1 MMQKQT
7 QFQYLRDE
15 WHRMSIYQRFESV
28 VTLILTAIIGLVIVV
43 SLYKLGGEVVSGLFL
58 GALNPTDHN
67 AFQVIFA
74 EVLTVMIALEFNH
87 TLQFVVPRQQS
98 IIQTKVVLLI
108 SLLALA
114 RKVIVLDLDRTPPAE
129 LAGLAAL
136 ILALGGV
143 YWLMRERD
151 DRQVANSKTAG

>member
-1 MMQKQT
+1 MQKQT

-15 WHRMSIYQRFESV
+15 WHRMSVYQRFESV

-43 SLYKLGGEVVSGLFL
+43 SLYKLGGQVISGLFL
-58 GALNPTDHN
+58 DTMDPTDHN

-129 LAGLAAL
+129 LAGLAVL
-136 ILALGGV
+136 ILSLGGV

>member
-1 MMQKQT
+1 MQKQT

-67 AFQVIFA
+67 AFQAIFA

>member
-1 MMQKQT
+1 MQKQT

-67 AFQVIFA
+67 AFQAIFA

-136 ILALGGV
+136 ILALGWV

-151 DRQVANSKTAG
+151 DRQLANSKTAG

>member
-1 MMQKQT
+1 M
-7 QFQYLRDE
+7 D
-15 WHRMSIYQRFESV
+15 
-28 VTLILTAIIGLVIVV
+28 
-43 SLYKLGGEVVSGLFL
+43 
-58 GALNPTDHN
+58 PTDHN

-129 LAGLAAL
+129 LAGLAVL
-136 ILALGGV
+136 ILSLGGV

>member
-1 MMQKQT
+1 MQKQT

-28 VTLILTAIIGLVIVV
+28 VTLVLTAIIGLVIVV
-43 SLYKLGGEVVSGLFL
+43 SLYKLGGEVISGLFL
-58 GALNPTDHN
+58 GALDPTDHN
-67 AFQVIFA
+67 AFQLIFG

-129 LAGLAAL
+129 LGGLAVL

-151 DRQVANSKTAG
+151 DRQVATAKTAG